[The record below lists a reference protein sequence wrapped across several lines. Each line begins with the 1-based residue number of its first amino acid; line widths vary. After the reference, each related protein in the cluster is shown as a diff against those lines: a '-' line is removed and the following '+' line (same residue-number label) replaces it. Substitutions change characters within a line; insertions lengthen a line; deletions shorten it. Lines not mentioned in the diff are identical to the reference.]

1 MKAELLNYTE
11 NLSIVSSLQMEPAL
25 GGLG

>member
-11 NLSIVSSLQMEPAL
+11 NFSAS
-25 GGLG
+25 